1 MRSRNASECYTI
13 LFIITRGV
21 ARVVGEPRP
30 LTPSPLGKA
39 TLVVTFDVAPEILRS
54 FHSLEDDSAGDNSI
68 IISSD
73 LVASL
78 GQKKK
83 HPTNP
88 KRAIN
93 VLKGA

>member
-1 MRSRNASECYTI
+1 MISLVPLSLRFDPGSPHPSA
-13 LFIITRGV
+13 
-21 ARVVGEPRP
+21 P

-68 IISSD
+68 ITSSD

-83 HPTNP
+83 YPQSQ
-88 KRAIN
+88 K
-93 VLKGA
+93 KQ